1 MSKKIFLSPPDMGGE
16 EQLYIKEAFDKNW
29 IAPVGFHI
37 DNFEQEITKYVG
49 SRYAV
54 AVSSGTAG
62 LHLALLALG
71 VRAGDIV
78 FCPSF
83 TFVASANPILYQRA
97 IPVLIDSENETWNM
111 SPNALKIALKQAN
124 KGNKLPKAVIVTHI
138 YGQSAKIGEIKKIC
152 DSYQVPIIED
162 ACESLGTI
170 YQGRETGTIG
180 EIGVYSFNGNK
191 IITASSGGMIV
202 TNHKELAEQIKYL
215 STQAKANKNYYHHEA
230 VGYNYRMSNIL
241 AGIGR
246 AQLKTLPQ
254 KIKKRRQ
261 VFQLYQEEFAEN
273 PEVILMPQD
282 EKGTNSNRWLSVI
295 LLKHQNPNDLV
306 TFLAKHNVE
315 SRRVWKPMHRQPILQ
330 GHKYVQSGDAS
341 ISDELF
347 NKGVCLPSGSNLTV
361 EEQAFVI
368 RLVNEFLNNRSE
380 VRKQ

>member
-138 YGQSAKIGEIKKIC
+138 YGQSAKIGEIKK
-152 DSYQVPIIED
+152 
-162 ACESLGTI
+162 
-170 YQGRETGTIG
+170 
-180 EIGVYSFNGNK
+180 N
-191 IITASSGGMIV
+191 M
-202 TNHKELAEQIKYL
+202 
-215 STQAKANKNYYHHEA
+215 
-230 VGYNYRMSNIL
+230 
-241 AGIGR
+241 
-246 AQLKTLPQ
+246 
-254 KIKKRRQ
+254 
-261 VFQLYQEEFAEN
+261 
-273 PEVILMPQD
+273 
-282 EKGTNSNRWLSVI
+282 
-295 LLKHQNPNDLV
+295 
-306 TFLAKHNVE
+306 
-315 SRRVWKPMHRQPILQ
+315 
-330 GHKYVQSGDAS
+330 
-341 ISDELF
+341 
-347 NKGVCLPSGSNLTV
+347 
-361 EEQAFVI
+361 
-368 RLVNEFLNNRSE
+368 
-380 VRKQ
+380 